1 MNKSNSSMRFC
12 LDTWAKYQLH
22 NSRGYL
28 IKMRQNCLDHLHLH
42 YIVYPITCFFV
53 SRSNLLGKTPEEAI
67 IVEAGSDEKAEL
79 VGALPSLCLKQ
90 VFPKYM
96 KQFNYLRILERIADI
111 FLRFLGVKGTMKL
124 GPTSF
129 RTFIRQDWSIKT

>member
-1 MNKSNSSMRFC
+1 MGFTKF
-12 LDTWAKYQLH
+12 T
-22 NSRGYL
+22 
-28 IKMRQNCLDHLHLH
+28 
-42 YIVYPITCFFV
+42 VTCFFV
-53 SRSNLLGKTPEEAI
+53 SRSSLLGRVPEGAI

-79 VGALPSLCLKQ
+79 VESLPSLCLKQ

-96 KQFNYLRILERIADI
+96 KQFNYLRMLERIADI

-129 RTFIRQDWSIKT
+129 RTFIRQDWSILLYGRNKT